1 MIKTGLFGVSASVYP
16 SSAKWVFHRRR
27 VGLKRGYPDHLMM
40 PMQPPS
46 ALSWK
51 SLNRSLL
58 ARMGGA
64 IAGIALLALIGMS
77 VSALV
82 AESTQGSGE
91 AINRAGSL
99 RMQAWQMASLY
110 MASPVETGAR
120 RMATALDAFEATLH
134 HDAIA
139 DMLPRA
145 GDDALARAYQRVAA
159 AWETRIRPH
168 FSAFAHGAP
177 QHADAVAHAWLLDDI
192 GGFVDEINALVQRME
207 ETTEAKIMVMRVV
220 LIVALL
226 LTLLVVLLTVWLIHT
241 QLVQPLRALL
251 ALTTSVGQGDLS
263 ARATHVGTDELGEL
277 GRAFNL
283 MTEDL
288 DKLYHDLESRVRQKT
303 VELTRSNQALEL
315 LYHSIA
321 RLHGAPPGRETYLA
335 LLRDIESVLGLGHGI
350 ICLGEPGGGS
360 GQMVANTMREGDH
373 NPCARAECGWCHGTG
388 QTRFSIADDYHRHL
402 TLPLADADSQ
412 YGVLILEVPVSRQ
425 LEPWQVQLL
434 EALSRHIGVAIGAER
449 RIQQSRRVALLEER
463 AVIARELHD
472 SLAQS
477 LAYMRIQVSRLQTTL
492 RQPETRA
499 QAEQI
504 LSELRAGMSSAY
516 RQLRELLTTF
526 RLRMEGQDLASALSE
541 TVDEFAQR
549 GGLPVDLAIDL
560 AGCALTPNE
569 EIHVLHVVRE
579 ALSNVVNHAGAS
591 RARVAIACAD
601 DGLLEV
607 RVEDDGRGIVKS
619 ADAHHY
625 GMTIMQERARTLA
638 GDIRYESR
646 PEGGTRVT
654 LSFRPAARRAAGAP
668 EALSWSTQP

>member
-1 MIKTGLFGVSASVYP
+1 
-16 SSAKWVFHRRR
+16 
-27 VGLKRGYPDHLMM
+27 
-40 PMQPPS
+40 MQPPP

-99 RMQAWQMASLY
+99 RMQAWQMAALS
-110 MASPVETGAR
+110 MATPAMANARHAR
-120 RMATALDAFEATLH
+120 RMEQALSDFEATLQH
-134 HDAIA
+134 AAIRA
-139 DMLPRA
+139 MLPGA
-145 GDDALARAYQRVAA
+145 EDAPLMRAYQQVTA
-159 AWETRIRPH
+159 AWHERVRPY
-168 FSAFAHGAP
+168 FSVGAQGLAMP
-177 QHADAVAHAWLLDDI
+177 ADDVARAWLIEDVGAFVADI
-192 GGFVDEINALVQRME
+192 NDLVQRME
-207 ETTEAKIMVMRVV
+207 ETTEAKILVMRVV
-220 LIVALL
+220 LIVALS

-251 ALTTSVGQGDLS
+251 ALTARVGQGDLS
-263 ARATHVGTDELGEL
+263 ARATHVGEDELGAL

-283 MTEDL
+283 MAEDL

-303 VELTRSNQALEL
+303 GELTRSNQALEL

-321 RLHGAPPGRETYLA
+321 RLHGAPPGRDTYLA

-373 NPCARAECGWCHGTG
+373 NPCVRAECGWCHGTG
-388 QTRFSIADDYHRHL
+388 RTRFSIADDYHRHL
-402 TLPLADADSQ
+402 TLPLADAESQ
-412 YGVLILEVPVSRQ
+412 YGVLILEVPVTRQ

-492 RQPETRA
+492 KRPETRA
-499 QAEQI
+499 QADQI
-504 LSELRAGMSSAY
+504 LSELRTGMSSAY

-526 RLRMEGQDLASALSE
+526 RLKMEGQDLAGALSQ
-541 TVDEFAQR
+541 TVDEFAGR
-549 GGLPVDLAIDL
+549 GGLPVDLDIDL

-591 RARVAIACAD
+591 RAQVAIACVE

-607 RVEDDGRGIVKS
+607 RIEDDGRGIVKS

-638 GDIRYESR
+638 GDIRYES
-646 PEGGTRVT
+646 PPHGGTRVT
-654 LSFRPAARRAAGAP
+654 LSFRPASRRQSVAAP
-668 EALSWSTQP
+668 ALSWSPQS